1 MNSKIFFHKLFHW
14 EYWPTFMFYIP
25 NLPLAFYLAIKA
37 KHPVF
42 FTAVNPSIQ
51 NSGNGLES
59 KFATLDLIP
68 KKYRPNSILVKPKVN
83 FQTVLQSIHSKK
95 IVFPL
100 IAKPDIGFK
109 GLLVKK
115 IDTENDLKTYLK
127 KYPIDIIIQEFIQYP
142 NECGIFYYRI
152 PGDKTGTITSI
163 TLKKFLTITGDGV
176 STIAQIILS
185 DKRARIYYKI
195 LTDIQKSNMN
205 SVPNKNE
212 KITLTVIGNHSKGT
226 QFIDGNHL
234 ISPLLTQM
242 IDKLNN
248 QIEGWFYGR
257 IDLKYES
264 FELLENGK
272 EFKIIEINGIISEPT
287 HIYDISKN
295 SYFDAVRAIGKH
307 WKIIYKI
314 GTKNHNLYGLK
325 YSGALDFLKE
335 MKTLKRYTKKIKK
348 LSL

>member
-42 FTAVNPSIQ
+42 FTAVNPSIR

-59 KFATLDLIP
+59 KFKTLDLIP
-68 KKYRPNSILVKPKVN
+68 KKYRPNSILVKPN
-83 FQTVLQSIHSKK
+83 DDFQTVLEHINNKK

-100 IAKPDIGFK
+100 IAKPDIGFR

-115 IDTENDLKTYLK
+115 IHSESGLKTYLE
-127 KYPIDIIIQEFIQYP
+127 KYPIDIIIQEFLSFE

-176 STIAQIILS
+176 STIDQIILA
-185 DKRARIYYKI
+185 DKRARMYYKL
-195 LTDIQKSNMN
+195 LTEIHQLNMN
-205 SVPNKNE
+205 LIPNKNE
-212 KITLTVIGNHSKGT
+212 KVILTVIGNHSKGT

-234 ISPLLTQM
+234 ISSRLTQM
-242 IDKLNN
+242 IDNLND
-248 QIEGWFYGR
+248 QIKGWFYGR
-257 IDLKYES
+257 IDLKYDS
-264 FELLENGK
+264 FESLENG
-272 EFKIIEINGIISEPT
+272 ESFKIIEINGIISEPT
-287 HIYDISKN
+287 HIYDASKN
-295 SYFDAVRAIGKH
+295 SYFDAVKSIGNH

-314 GTKNHNLYGLK
+314 GTKNHNRFNMK
-325 YSGALDFLKE
+325 YSGIIDFIKE
-335 MKTLKRYTKKIKK
+335 MNDLKQYIKKIKK